1 MRSELMGK
9 ITNMFSRF
17 SSNSKNNVD
26 NKSLPQG
33 ATNRGEFLESQ
44 LHAQDIS
51 VFETMGEN
59 QRSIDFALANVL
71 QGIAGFNAIF
81 DQLAAIKVDLARS
94 FDDQRKLA
102 LVSSALKQE
111 RDHALQRY
119 AEKSSQFETSHS
131 ELLILRGKVDELQ
144 RNYDRGQAGLEGL
157 EHRHHML
164 GVAKREIEDTLT
176 RNSSQLASAL
186 DELEARRLE
195 LSSLQ
200 DLIEINNTRVG
211 ELTIKYT
218 EASNNGLMLSNRC
231 ETLEASLQQKIA
243 ELIEITDRFDLIYQE
258 KEAAINYSQ
267 RNEQDA
273 THARAEMGRINQQF
287 KQEKKSRDLEIQQ
300 LKSELGEARARSK
313 TLEEVSNDAVAENE
327 RLTVANLR
335 LEEQAKQ
342 SEMALALH
350 ENKAERQTSKVGLL
364 VNAKAQLE
372 QSRTTMTA
380 RLEAVTLAL
389 SDREADVKRLNGE
402 VAMLSGQ
409 VEKQS
414 GLSSDSIEALT
425 AKIFE
430 LEKELSAQ
438 CNETAFYAAQ
448 LAGGKQAVS
457 RGGIG

>member
-211 ELTIKYT
+211 ELMIKYT

-313 TLEEVSNDAVAENE
+313 TLEEVSNDAVADNE

>member
-1 MRSELMGK
+1 MGK

-211 ELTIKYT
+211 ELMIKYT

>member
-1 MRSELMGK
+1 MGK

-313 TLEEVSNDAVAENE
+313 TLEEVSNDAVADNE

>member
-1 MRSELMGK
+1 MGK

-17 SSNSKNNVD
+17 SSNGKNIMD
-26 NKSLPQG
+26 NKLLPQG
-33 ATNRGEFLESQ
+33 VQNRSDFLESQ
-44 LHAQDIS
+44 LNVQDVS

-71 QGIAGFNAIF
+71 QGIAGFKAVF

-119 AEKSSQFETSHS
+119 AEKSSQYETSHS

-144 RNYDRGQAGLEGL
+144 RNFDRAQASLEGL

-164 GVAKREIEDTLT
+164 GVAKRETEDTLS
-176 RNSSQLASAL
+176 RNSTQLADTL

-195 LSSLQ
+195 VSSLQ
-200 DLIEINNTRVG
+200 DLIEISNTRVG
-211 ELTIKYT
+211 ELTIKCT
-218 EASNNGLMLSNRC
+218 DASNNALMLSNRC

-267 RNEQDA
+267 RNEQDVA
-273 THARAEMGRINQQF
+273 HARAEMGRINQQF
-287 KQEKKSRDLEIQQ
+287 KQEKKSRDLEIQH
-300 LKSELGEARARSK
+300 LKSELGEARARAK
-313 TLEEVSNDAVAENE
+313 TLEEVSNEAVADNE
-327 RLTVANLR
+327 RLTASNLR
-335 LEEQAKQ
+335 LEDRVKQ
-342 SEMALALH
+342 SEVALELH
-350 ENKAERQTSKVGLL
+350 ENKAERQNSKVGLL

-372 QSRTTMTA
+372 QSRVTMAA
-380 RLEAVTLAL
+380 RLEAVTQAL
-389 SDREADVKRLNGE
+389 NDREADVKRLNGE
-402 VAMLSGQ
+402 VTMLSAQ

-448 LAGGKQAVS
+448 LAGGKQVVS
-457 RGGIG
+457 RGGNG

>member
-1 MRSELMGK
+1 MGK

-313 TLEEVSNDAVAENE
+313 TLEEVSNDAVADNE

-438 CNETAFYAAQ
+438 RNETAFYAAQ

>member
-1 MRSELMGK
+1 MGK

-300 LKSELGEARARSK
+300 LKSELGEARARCK
-313 TLEEVSNDAVAENE
+313 TLEEVSNDAVADNE

-438 CNETAFYAAQ
+438 RNETAFYAAQ

>member
-1 MRSELMGK
+1 MGK
-9 ITNMFSRF
+9 ITTMFSRF
-17 SSNSKNNVD
+17 SANGKNFLD
-26 NKSLPQG
+26 NKSLPQSVH
-33 ATNRGEFLESQ
+33 NRGDFLESQ
-44 LHAQDIS
+44 LHVQDVS

-71 QGIAGFNAIF
+71 QGFAGFNAVF

-94 FDDQRKLA
+94 FDEQRKLA
-102 LVSSALKQE
+102 LVSSALKHE

-119 AEKSSQFETSHS
+119 AEKSSQYETSHS

-144 RNYDRGQAGLEGL
+144 RNYDRAQASLEGL

-164 GVAKREIEDTLT
+164 GVAKRETEDTLS
-176 RNSSQLASAL
+176 RNSIQLADAL

-195 LSSLQ
+195 VSSLQ

-211 ELTIKYT
+211 ELTIKCT
-218 EASNNGLMLSNRC
+218 EASNSALMLSNRC

-273 THARAEMGRINQQF
+273 AHARAEMGRINQQF
-287 KQEKKSRDLEIQQ
+287 KQEKKSRDLEIQH
-300 LKSELGEARARSK
+300 LKSELGEARARAK
-313 TLEEVSNDAVAENE
+313 TLEEVSNEAVADNE
-327 RLTVANLR
+327 RLTAANLK
-335 LEEQAKQ
+335 LEDRVKQ
-342 SEMALALH
+342 SEVALELH
-350 ENKAERQTSKVGLL
+350 ENKAERQNSKVGLL

-372 QSRTTMTA
+372 QSRVTMAA
-380 RLEAVTLAL
+380 RLEAVTQAL

-414 GLSSDSIEALT
+414 GVSSDNIEALT

-448 LAGGKQAVS
+448 LTGGKQAAS

>member
-1 MRSELMGK
+1 MGK

-211 ELTIKYT
+211 ELMIKYT

-313 TLEEVSNDAVAENE
+313 TLEEVSNDAVADNE

>member
-1 MRSELMGK
+1 MGK

-438 CNETAFYAAQ
+438 RNETAFYAAQ

>member
-313 TLEEVSNDAVAENE
+313 TLEEVSNDAVADNE

-438 CNETAFYAAQ
+438 RNETAFYAAQ